1 MMLQHTDND
10 RSAFVALNGQRGHC
24 FFVNCERSSE
34 FLQLSQMKQKIN

>member
-24 FFVNCERSSE
+24 FFINCERSAE